1 MEELNLLELEKK
13 INYTFHNKELLIRA
27 LSHKSYSFEKGLKE
41 NYEVLEFLGDSV
53 ISLIVSEILIKRFPE
68 KSEGELSSIRA
79 FLVSEN
85 SLAKLAREIELGKF
99 ILLGKGEKKTGG
111 TEKESILCDVFEAI
125 FGAIYLDSDFETAKK
140 VFKKTFIKSMWEI
153 FNSRKVHK
161 DFKSQLQEFT
171 QRKFKVRPKYE
182 IEKEKGPEHEK
193 EFIVK
198 CTVMDKTVVASGK
211 SKKDAQQKAAKKML
225 EVLGVIND

>member
-13 INYTFHNKELLIRA
+13 INYTFHNKELLRRA

-140 VFKKTFIKSMWEI
+140 VFRKTFIKSMWEI

-171 QRKFKVRPKYE
+171 QRKLKVKPKYE